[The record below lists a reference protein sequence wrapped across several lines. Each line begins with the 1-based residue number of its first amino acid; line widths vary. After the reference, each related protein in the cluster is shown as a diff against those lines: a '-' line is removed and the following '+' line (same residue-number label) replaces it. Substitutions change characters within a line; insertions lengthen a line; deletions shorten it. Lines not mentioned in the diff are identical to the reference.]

1 MQKLLTATALVSLI
15 ATSAFA
21 QEITEFNIGILGGE
35 NAQDRMTSNE
45 CFRAK
50 IEEALGV
57 PVKLFT
63 PADYDG
69 VIQGLLGGTLDYAWL
84 GASAYA
90 KIYLTDPEAVEV
102 KLTKQNVDGSTGYYS
117 IGFARADSGITSMED
132 AKGKVFAFADPN
144 STSGYLVPGAELTA
158 KYGKLEDYFAEVK
171 MSGGHEQTIVGV
183 ANGDFDA
190 GVSWADGLGNWE
202 DGYNSGAFRKAADA
216 GLVDMSTLVE
226 IWRSTLIPEGPMVV
240 RTALPQDVKDKV
252 TQLTADLWETDPE
265 CAYAVAAG
273 EAKDFV
279 PVEHSAYRR
288 HPRRPQASGRH
299 VSLSDPP
306 DPALPGVRLLHIRM
320 IPWSMSPSDQSRAS
334 ALICPIPVKPTST
347 WSAASGCMAASSWS
361 SSWPSWPRAG
371 CWPTIAMPVVS
382 GKACIRCSTS
392 PRKSCPKP
400 GRIGPTCPPC
410 SGTTSPP

>member
-15 ATSAFA
+15 ATAATA

-35 NAQDRMTSNE
+35 NAQDRLTSNE

-57 PVKLFT
+57 PVKIFT

-90 KIYLTDPEAVEV
+90 KVYLTDPDAVEL
-102 KLTKQNVDGSTGYYS
+102 KLTKQNADGSTGYYS
-117 IGFARADSGITSMED
+117 IAFARKDSGITSIED

-144 STSGYLVPGAELTA
+144 STSGYLVPGAELAGT
-158 KYGKLEDYFAEVK
+158 YGDLKSYFSDVK

-216 GLVDMSTLVE
+216 GLVDMSNLVE
-226 IWRSTLIPEGPMVV
+226 IWRSALIPEGPMVV
-240 RTALPQDVKDKV
+240 RKALPQDVKDKV
-252 TQLTADLWETDPE
+252 TALTADLWETDPD

-273 EAKDFV
+273 EAKDFI
-279 PVEHSAYRR
+279 PVEQSAYE
-288 HPRRPQASGRH
+288 GI
-299 VSLSDPP
+299 L
-306 DPALPGVRLLHIRM
+306 
-320 IPWSMSPSDQSRAS
+320 
-334 ALICPIPVKPTST
+334 
-347 WSAASGCMAASSWS
+347 AA
-361 SSWPSWPRAG
+361 
-371 CWPTIAMPVVS
+371 
-382 GKACIRCSTS
+382 
-392 PRKSCPKP
+392 RKMQE
-400 GRIGPTCPPC
+400 GM
-410 SGTTSPP
+410 

>member
-1 MQKLLTATALVSLI
+1 MQKLLIALAATTALTGT
-15 ATSAFA
+15 AMA
-21 QEITEFNIGILGGE
+21 QDAITEFNIGILGGE

-50 IEEALGV
+50 MEEALGV

-69 VIQGLLGGTLDYAWL
+69 VIQGLLGGSLDYAWL

-102 KLTKQNVDGSTGYYS
+102 KLTKMNTNDTTGYYS
-117 IGFARADSGITSMED
+117 IGFARKDSGITNMDE

-158 KYGKLEDYFAEVK
+158 KYGKLEEYFSEVK

-183 ANGDFDA
+183 SNGDFAA
-190 GVSWADGLGNWE
+190 GVSWADGVGNWE

-216 GLVDMSTLVE
+216 GLVDMNNLVE
-226 IWRSTLIPEGPMVV
+226 IWRSALIPEGPMVV
-240 RTALPQDVKDKV
+240 RKALPQDIKDKV
-252 TQLTADLWETDPE
+252 TALTADLWETDKE

-279 PVEHSAYRR
+279 PVEHSMYE
-288 HPRRPQASGRH
+288 
-299 VSLSDPP
+299 
-306 DPALPGVRLLHIRM
+306 GVL
-320 IPWSMSPSDQSRAS
+320 
-334 ALICPIPVKPTST
+334 
-347 WSAASGCMAASSWS
+347 AA
-361 SSWPSWPRAG
+361 
-371 CWPTIAMPVVS
+371 
-382 GKACIRCSTS
+382 
-392 PRKSCPKP
+392 RKLQE
-400 GRIGPTCPPC
+400 GM
-410 SGTTSPP
+410 